1 MLPFPTVPTIH
12 ALRSTRRFGPWPVR
26 PARLVAC
33 LAISLFPAGTVAQQ
47 DFSNVEIRTIE
58 LAPGLYMLM
67 GSGGNLG
74 LSIGAD
80 GAFLVD
86 DQFAPL
92 TPKIMAAIRAVTRE
106 PVRFVLNTHW
116 HGDHTGGN
124 ENLGRAGAL
133 IVAHENVRRR
143 MNPQE
148 FRDLIGRSQ
157 QAPDAALPVITF
169 NDAANFHW
177 NGENIRVFH
186 VERAHTDGDVIVIF
200 TNANVIHMGD
210 TFFNGRYPFIDLESG
225 GGMNGVLDAAD
236 RVLALAR
243 PDTKI
248 IPGHG
253 EVAGPAELRAYR
265 DMITTVRDRV
275 QQLIVQGMT
284 EDQVVGAK
292 PTQDLDARWGTA
304 SERFV
309 RAIFQS
315 LSRR

>member
-1 MLPFPTVPTIH
+1 MIPCPTVSNVSASRSIH
-12 ALRSTRRFGPWPVR
+12 LFRLRRPR
-26 PARLVAC
+26 PAGVAAC
-33 LAISLFPAGTVAQQ
+33 LWIALLPAATVAQQ
-47 DFSNVEIRTIE
+47 DFSNVQIRTVE
-58 LAPGLYMLM
+58 LATGLYMLM

-157 QAPDAALPVITF
+157 QAPEEALPVITF

-177 NGENIRVFH
+177 NGDNIRVFH
-186 VERAHTDGDVIVIF
+186 VERAHTDGDVIVLF

-225 GGMNGVLDAAD
+225 GGMHGVLDAAD

-275 QQLIVQGMT
+275 QRLISQGMT

-292 PTQDLDARWGTA
+292 PTQDVDATWGTA